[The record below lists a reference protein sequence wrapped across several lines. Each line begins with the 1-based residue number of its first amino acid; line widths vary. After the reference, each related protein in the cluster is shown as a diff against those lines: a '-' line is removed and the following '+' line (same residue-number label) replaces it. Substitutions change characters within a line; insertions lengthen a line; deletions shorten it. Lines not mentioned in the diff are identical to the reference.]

1 MKRNFFIIMM
11 MAAAVIASCTKQAF
25 NEEQPVVDSESATY
39 TYTVSANTV
48 ATKSDY
54 DADGKFSWTAGDAIS
69 VLFHNGENNKFFTL
83 TLTEGAGTNTASFS
97 GEIEAGYTIGASDG
111 NETDKKIWALFPA
124 SENHTYAEGSNPN
137 FYVQPFVDFT
147 ETHFSANIPMY
158 ALNTEDG
165 AFSFAYLASTY
176 KFIVNGIAD
185 GVSKVKFQIYN
196 QKTRGLSG
204 SWPID
209 DGKYINYEYASP
221 GSEKSTLTYI
231 NDVTDNQAVFYV
243 SCRYWG
249 DFQPVITVTNH
260 DTGID
265 IKTFTATAVK
275 QPNYLDHVWPIT
287 LNVSDG
293 NYFTP
298 AVTIDGDMSDW
309 DAVVTGIASESGPI
323 LSFKATYDENYV
335 YVYNKRTWHDGLWG
349 SGYYYYYFDTDNNQ
363 TTGETHSDVPGLEY
377 WMYLT
382 LFGGDL
388 NGPVFNEVPT
398 GEGNVT
404 GCLANVICA
413 GAIDPEHTII
423 ETEVRIPR
431 ENVGIQKGQT
441 VQLYTWGNKSG
452 SNLKS
457 AAVTLVIE
465 K

>member
-11 MAAAVIASCTKQAF
+11 MAAAAITSCTKQTL
-25 NEEQPVVDSESATY
+25 NEEQPVVDTESATY
-39 TYTVSANTV
+39 VYTVSANTAV
-48 ATKSDY
+48 TKSDY
-54 DADGKFSWTAGDAIS
+54 DENGKFSWSAGDAIS

-97 GEIEAGYTIGASDG
+97 GEIEAGYTVGASDG

-249 DFQPVITVTNH
+249 DFQPVITVTNCA
-260 DTGID
+260 TNME
-265 IKTFTATAVK
+265 IKTFTAGAAK
-275 QPNYLDHVWPIT
+275 QPNYLDHVWPII
-287 LNVSDG
+287 LDVSDG
-293 NYFTP
+293 NYFIP
-298 AVTIDGDMSDW
+298 AVTIDGDFADW
-309 DAVVTGIASESGPI
+309 AEVAELESTRGSGNPNSLI
-323 LSFKATYDENYV
+323 NNWKMQADEYNV
-335 YVYNKRTWHDGLWG
+335 YVYLNVNT
-349 SGYYYYYFDTDNNQ
+349 GYIKTNGASYFYVGFDTDSDASTGGSHGGIGGLEQYVVVYPTKTGSNEMIQGVDSRSTVNGSSDG
-363 TTGETHSDVPGLEY
+363 TLMTWGEKGETN
-377 WMYLT
+377 T
-382 LFGGDL
+382 L
-388 NGPVFNEVPT
+388 
-398 GEGNVT
+398 
-404 GCLANVICA
+404 
-413 GAIDPEHTII
+413 I
-423 ETEVRIPR
+423 EACIPR
-431 ENVGIQKGQT
+431 DKVGLTDAGSIKVSVAFDWYDTIQHE
-441 VQLYTWGNKSG
+441 
-452 SNLKS
+452 
-457 AAVTLVIE
+457 LVLE
-465 K
+465 